1 MKIYR
6 KKRFSSETGKTHFS
20 ILFFFFTHFGTFSNI
35 YRNRTKVSIEMLKDP
50 AIGSN
55 VMMSYIVSS
64 CN

>member
-20 ILFFFFTHFGTFSNI
+20 ILFFFTHFGTFSNI
-35 YRNRTKVSIEMLKDP
+35 YRNRTKVSIEMLNDP